1 MQKMTSSEI
10 RYIFE
15 TLFNTYGPQGWW
27 PAYTHFEIA
36 VGAILVQNTMWRNVK
51 ISIKNLEK
59 LGLLEPYRM
68 YVASKEKLANAIR
81 PSGFPR
87 LKAERLRNFLHFFSK
102 FSFDFE
108 EMEKLDTQTL
118 RKALLEVNGI
128 GKETADSLLLY
139 IFNRP
144 VLILDTYTKRFF
156 SRLFSQEAMKSFEEK
171 RVVNTFKD
179 AGELG
184 EFHALIVQHSKAHCR
199 AKPACKGCPLRNVCE
214 IGSEHYE

>member
-27 PAYTHFEIA
+27 PAFTPFEIA

-51 ISIKNLEK
+51 VSIKNLEK

-68 YVASKEKLANAIR
+68 YVASSEKIANAIK

-87 LKAERLRNFLHFFSK
+87 LKAERLRNFLRFFSD

-108 EMEKLDTQTL
+108 EMKKLDTKTL
-118 RKALLEVNGI
+118 RKALLSVNGI

-139 IFNRP
+139 IFKRK
-144 VLILDTYTKRFF
+144 VFVLDTYTKRFF
-156 SRLFSQEAMKSFEEK
+156 YRLFSRDVFKSTDEK
-171 RVVNTFKD
+171 EVLNAFKD
-179 AGELG
+179 AEELG
-184 EFHALIVQHSKAHCR
+184 EFHALVVQHSKAHCR
-199 AKPACKGCPLRNVCE
+199 SKPICRGCPLEKLCE
-214 IGSEHYE
+214 FGSDSHE

>member
-10 RYIFE
+10 QYIFE
-15 TLFNTYGPQGWW
+15 TLFDAYGPQGWW
-27 PAYTHFEIA
+27 PAYTPFEVA

-59 LGLLEPYRM
+59 IGLLEPYRM
-68 YVASKEKLANAIR
+68 YVTSNEKLAAAIK

-87 LKAERLRNFLHFFSK
+87 LKAERLRNFLHFFSE

-108 EMEKLDTQTL
+108 QMNKYDTETL
-118 RKALLEVNGI
+118 RKLLLKVNGI

-144 VLILDTYTKRFF
+144 VFILDAYTKRFF
-156 SRLFSQEAMKSFEEK
+156 SRLFSQEAMKMFEKEK
-171 RVVNTFKD
+171 VVNALKD
-179 AGELG
+179 AKEMG

-199 AKPACKGCPLRNVCE
+199 SKPMCSGCPLRKVCE
-214 IGSEHYE
+214 FGSEFHE